1 MLITEK
7 LFKLWFSLIFIQQ
20 ENQKLYSSNIG
31 KLRSWQKISQIDE
44 VWYDKNGLSRKIRA

>member
-7 LFKLWFSLIFIQQ
+7 LFKLWFSQIFIQQ